1 MGLLLFFGSGGG
13 SPSGYTVEIDWR
25 QEGDGIFTIGTSR
38 IGGGDVLEGLLL
50 GSFSDADDDLSTL
63 VESISIKRGRNSRDG
78 LFDVGTCTVSC
89 VDLDGILNPDNQDS
103 PIAGVMRPMR
113 PMRVRWWDS
122 TGQQYPLFYGY
133 VTRVE
138 HDPAKGSQ
146 RSTIEAKDGL
156 DILTGDN
163 PVIAA
168 TGETTVSA
176 AIGLVLDALDFPAGS
191 RLLADDGSTIP
202 DFSADGQSSGLAL
215 IEELLEVDLGEFFF
229 DADGR
234 AVYRDRHSRYR
245 DPNAFSASVLDSAVA
260 TTSAID
266 ISSVINR
273 QSVTR
278 EGGEE
283 QIAEDAGSIANYRVR
298 AAQAITSPY
307 LETDNQAASLANF
320 IVSQYA
326 EPRVYQAGFRQRGK
340 MRGAAG
346 DAFALRAFTDLGE
359 AVLVD
364 EQAAQMRSKRRFIEG
379 IAHSVELGPIH
390 TSEWVLSEPIISG
403 RPFIIGTSALSGGDI
418 LTY

>member
-1 MGLLLFFGSGGG
+1 MGLLLFFGSGD

-25 QEGDGIFTIGTSR
+25 QAGDGIFTIGSSR

-50 GSFSDADDDLSTL
+50 GSFADDDDDISTL

-78 LFDVGTCTVSC
+78 LFDAGTCTVSC

-138 HDPAKGSQ
+138 HDPAKDSR
-146 RSTIEAKDGL
+146 RSTIEARDGL

-163 PVIAA
+163 PVIDA
-168 TGETTVSA
+168 TGPTTVGA
-176 AIGLVLDALDFPAGS
+176 AINLVLDALDFPAGERFVVAS
-191 RLLADDGSTIP
+191 EGSAIP
-202 DFSADGQSSGLAL
+202 DFSAGGQSSGLAL
-215 IEELLEVDLGEFFF
+215 IEELIAVDRGEFFF
-229 DADGR
+229 DAQGR

-245 DPNAFSASVLDSAVA
+245 YPDQFAASVSDDAVG

-266 ISSVINR
+266 IGSVINR

-283 QIAEDAGSIANYRVR
+283 QIAEDAGSIANYRRR
-298 AAQAITSPY
+298 AGNAITTRY
-307 LETDNQAASLANF
+307 LERDSQAASLARW
-320 IVSQYA
+320 IVAQSA
-326 EPRVYQAGFRQRGK
+326 EPRVYQAGYQQRAK
-340 MRGAAG
+340 MRGASG
-346 DAFALRAFTDLGE
+346 DEFAARAFVDLGE
-359 AVLVD
+359 AVLLYD
-364 EQAAQMRSKRRFIEG
+364 PAAQVRLKRRFIEG
-379 IAHSVELGPIH
+379 ISHTVELGPIH
-390 TSEWVLSEPIISG
+390 TTEWVLSEPVISG
-403 RPFIIGTSALSGGDI
+403 RPFIFGTSTLSGGDI